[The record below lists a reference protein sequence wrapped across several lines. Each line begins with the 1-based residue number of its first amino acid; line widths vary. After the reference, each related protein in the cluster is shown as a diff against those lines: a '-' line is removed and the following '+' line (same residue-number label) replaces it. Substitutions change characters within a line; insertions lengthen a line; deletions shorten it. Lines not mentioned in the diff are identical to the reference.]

1 MSELNIVYKKVDEIT
16 PYANNPRH
24 NDNAVDAVAASIK
37 EFGFKVPIV
46 LDANGVI
53 VTGHTRLK
61 AAKLLG
67 MEEVPCITADDLT
80 DEQIKAF
87 RLADNKV
94 AELATWDLDKLN
106 IELGEIEFDMSEF
119 GFSDIEVDD
128 IEIDEIE
135 EDDPPTPPDEPRAK
149 PGDIYRL
156 GEHLVMCGDST
167 NGADVRRLA
176 NGSTVDLLLTDPPYN
191 CDYASKNESLNKAD
205 KGNRI
210 QDEIIGDN
218 MPDDEF
224 VAFLVD
230 ALKSADTVM
239 KDGASFYIWCVD
251 HKIQR
256 FIEALGTM
264 PWKWH
269 QTLIWVKNNLVLG
282 HCDYQK
288 KHEPCLYGWKDG
300 ADHFFIDDRTQVSV
314 IEDKADIKK
323 MSKDEMR
330 RMLEAILDDGISTTV
345 IHEDKPQV
353 NDLHP
358 TMKPVKLFARL
369 IRNSSRPGDTVLDLF
384 GGSGTTLIACE
395 QLGRRALVMEKE
407 PKYVDVI
414 LDRYQAFTGIGA
426 VRINAR

>member
-1 MSELNIVYKKVDEIT
+1 MNEMKIMFKNIGEIV
-16 PYANNPRH
+16 PYENNPRH
-24 NDNAVDAVAASIK
+24 NEQAVDAVAASIR

-46 LDANGVI
+46 LDSNGVI

-67 MEEVPCITADDLT
+67 MDQVPCITADDLT

-87 RLADNKV
+87 RLADSKV
-94 AELATWDLDKLN
+94 AELATWDIDKLN

-119 GFSDIEVDD
+119 GFDDIEVED
-128 IEIDEIE
+128 IELDEIE
-135 EDDPPTPPDEPRAK
+135 DDEPPTPPMEPRTK
-149 PGDIYRL
+149 PGDIYRV
-156 GEHLVMCGDST
+156 GEHFVMCGDST
-167 NGADVRRLA
+167 KPADVRRLA
-176 NGSTVDLLLTDPPYN
+176 NGTLADLLLTDPPYN

-210 QDEIIGDN
+210 QDDIEGDN

-224 VAFLVD
+224 IQFIAQ
-230 ALKSADTVM
+230 ALQSADNVM
-239 KDGASFYIWCVD
+239 RDGAPFYIWCVD
-251 HKIQR
+251 HKIQC
-256 FIEALGTM
+256 FIESLGAV

-300 ADHFFIDDRTQVSV
+300 AEHFFIDDRTQVSV
-314 IEDKADIKK
+314 IEDKADLKK
-323 MSKDEMR
+323 LSKDELR
-330 RMLEAILDDGISTTV
+330 RMLEDILDDGISTTV

-395 QLGRRALVMEKE
+395 QLGRRALIMEKE